1 MKVSYSW
8 IKDYLNVELNALD
21 CAKVLTDTGLEVE
34 GIQEVES
41 VKGGLKGLLVGEVL
55 TCEQHPNADRLRI
68 TSVDIGIEI
77 VQIVCG
83 APNVARGQKVIV
95 ASVGTLLYDDKG
107 VSFKIK
113 KGKIRGENSLGMI
126 CSSDEIGLGGGHDGI
141 LELDASAVNGTPAST
156 YFKLESD
163 TVFEIG
169 LTPNRSDA
177 MGHLGVALDL
187 RAGLAAQGTKLE
199 LCRPSL
205 EAFKVDNTNHAI
217 EVEVTDAAA
226 CPRYAGLTMTGI
238 KVASSPDWLR
248 KKLEA
253 IGLTPI
259 NNVVDITNYVLHE
272 TGNPLHAFDAAK
284 IKGNKI
290 VVKTLKN
297 DQKFTTLDEQE
308 RKLTTNDLMI
318 CNSEEAMCIAGV
330 FGGLESGVNLN
341 TTSIFIEAAYFNPI
355 SIRKTAKRHA
365 LNTDASF
372 RFERSVNPNT
382 VVWALKRAALLI
394 QEIAG
399 GVVSSE
405 IVDVYPKPIKHFKV
419 DFTFDKCN
427 RLIGEVIAVST
438 LKEILANLE
447 IEILDETETG
457 FSLAVPPYRADVTRE
472 VDVIEEIL
480 RIYGYNRIAM
490 SGRIN
495 ASLSI
500 NPKPDTHKI
509 QERISELLSS
519 NGFHEAMCNS
529 LTKSSYSDGFE
540 SLKKEAQVVLLN
552 PLSQDLNALRQ
563 TLMFGGLE
571 SLAYNIN
578 RKTSDVLLYE
588 FGKTYNKFGE
598 NHIEERHLA
607 LWATGR
613 KQASNWNSSKDK
625 VDFFYLKGMVEKLL
639 QRLGL
644 HKGISLNPIQT
655 DFFSEGLAYK
665 IRKKKILEMG
675 YVRPAHL
682 KSFGIKQEVYYA
694 DLNWDAILELLK
706 DQKTTYK
713 EVSKFPEVRRD
724 LALLLDKEVLFSEL
738 ESIALR
744 SDKNILKEVSL
755 FDVYQGAK
763 LPDGKKSYA
772 LSFLFRDEE
781 KTLTDKVVDKAI
793 LKIFK
798 SLEHQLKAELRDG
811 TL

>member
-1 MKVSYSW
+1 
-8 IKDYLNVELNALD
+8 
-21 CAKVLTDTGLEVE
+21 
-34 GIQEVES
+34 
-41 VKGGLKGLLVGEVL
+41 KG
-55 TCEQHPNADRLRI
+55 A
-68 TSVDIGIEI
+68 
-77 VQIVCG
+77 
-83 APNVARGQKVIV
+83 
-95 ASVGTLLYDDKG
+95 
-107 VSFKIK
+107 SFKIK

-126 CSSDEIGLGGGHDGI
+126 CSSDEIGLGGGHEGI
-141 LELDASAVNGTPAST
+141 LELDANAVNGTPAST

-177 MGHLGVALDL
+177 MGHIGVALDL
-187 RAGLAAQGTKLE
+187 RAGLAAQGSTLE

-205 EAFKVDNTNHAI
+205 EAFKIDNTNHTI
-217 EVEVTDAAA
+217 EVEVTDTAA
-226 CPRYAGLTMTGI
+226 CPRYAGLTMTGV

-253 IGLTPI
+253 IGLTPV

-290 VVKTLKN
+290 IVKTLKN
-297 DQKFTTLDEQE
+297 NQKFTTLDEQE

-318 CNSEEAMCIAGV
+318 CNTEEAMCIAGV
-330 FGGLESGVNLN
+330 FGGLESGVNSN
-341 TTSIFIEAAYFNPI
+341 TTSVFIEAAYFNPI

-399 GVVSSE
+399 GFVSSE
-405 IVDVYPKPIKHFKV
+405 IVDVYPKPINHFKV

-438 LKEILANLE
+438 LKEILTNLE

-500 NPKPDTHKI
+500 NPKPDAHKI
-509 QERISELLSS
+509 QERVSELLSS

-540 SLKKEAQVVLLN
+540 SLKKEAQVELLN

-613 KQASNWNSSKDK
+613 KQESNWNSSKDK

-665 IRKKKILEMG
+665 IRKKKVLEMG
-675 YVRPAHL
+675 HVRPNVL

-724 LALLLDKEVLFSEL
+724 LALLLDKEILFSEL
-738 ESIALR
+738 ESISLR

-755 FDVYQGAK
+755 FDVYQGEK
-763 LPDGKKSYA
+763 LPEGKKSYA